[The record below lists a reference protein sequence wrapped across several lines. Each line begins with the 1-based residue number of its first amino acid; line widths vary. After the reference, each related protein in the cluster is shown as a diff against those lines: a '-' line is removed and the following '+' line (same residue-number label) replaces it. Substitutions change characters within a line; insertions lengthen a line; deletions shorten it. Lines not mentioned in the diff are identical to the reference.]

1 MLQIVPQMTIFL
13 ATSPIDFRKGMD
25 SLISYCKFLGS
36 DPFSGTLF
44 IFRNRSGT
52 TLKMLVYDQLG
63 FYLIVRRFSEGRLK
77 WWPSSNSTLTPLA
90 ARELYILLY
99 NGIPYCIASSKN
111 GLSTQAKCYQ

>member
-25 SLISYCKFLGS
+25 SLISYCRDLGS

-77 WWPSSNSTLTPLA
+77 WWPCANSPLTPLA

-99 NGIPYCIASSKN
+99 NGIPYKAQFAQDWRSFPNSQ
-111 GLSTQAKCYQ
+111 L

>member
-25 SLISYCKFLGS
+25 SLISYCKSLGS

-99 NGIPYCIASSKN
+99 NGIPYKA
-111 GLSTQAKCYQ
+111 QFAKDWRTFPNFQP